1 MGCDIAR
8 PGLNMHQIDF
18 DLKQLEIFCKI
29 VEFQSF
35 TKAARAVSLAQA
47 SVSER
52 IAVLENSVG
61 TRLLDRLGRKV
72 LPTSAGKLLLKHA
85 VVMLE
90 MKQRACMEM
99 DDFLG
104 IRKGEVH
111 LGASTIP
118 GEYILPSIMVEFS
131 EKYPLISIKLAISD
145 TREIETRILDGTFEI
160 GVVGSKNFGDNLI
173 YNKLWDDELVL
184 AVSAEHR
191 WSGKSSISIQELS
204 EEPFILRE
212 EGSGTL
218 KIITDYFNSASFDI
232 DSLKTVARFGSS
244 TAVKEGIKSG
254 LGISLLSSKAIKT
267 ELDAGILKALKIK
280 NLSMK
285 RIFYLI
291 RDKRRN
297 LSPVSQ
303 ALLDFFFS
311 KSDHG

>member
-1 MGCDIAR
+1 
-8 PGLNMHQIDF
+8 MHHIDF

-35 TKAARAVSLAQA
+35 TKAARAVALAQA

-72 LPTSAGKLLLKHA
+72 VPTSAGKLLFKHA
-85 VVMLE
+85 AALLE
-90 MKQRACMEM
+90 MKQMVCMEM

-104 IRKGEVH
+104 IRKGEIN

-118 GEYILPSIMVEFS
+118 GEYILPGIMVAFS
-131 EKYPLISIKLAISD
+131 KKHPLISIKLAISD
-145 TREIETRILDGTFEI
+145 SREIESRILDGTFEM
-160 GVVGSKNFGDNLI
+160 GVVGSKNSSDNLI

-184 AVSAEHR
+184 AVSAGHR
-191 WSGKSSISIQELS
+191 WSGKNNISIQEIS

-218 KIITDYFNSASFDI
+218 RIITDYFNSISFDMG
-232 DSLKTVARFGSS
+232 SLKTVARFGSS

-254 LGISLLSSKAIKT
+254 LGISVLSSRAIKT
-267 ELDAGILKALKIK
+267 ELDAGILKALKIE
-280 NLSMK
+280 NLLIT
-285 RIFYLI
+285 RNFYLI
-291 RDKRRN
+291 RDKRKKM
-297 LSPVSQ
+297 SPVSN
-303 ALLDFFFS
+303 ALLDFFLS
-311 KSDHG
+311 KAANK

>member
-1 MGCDIAR
+1 
-8 PGLNMHQIDF
+8 MHRIDF
-18 DLKQLEIFCKI
+18 DLRQLEIFCKV
-29 VEFQSF
+29 VELKSF
-35 TKAARAVSLAQA
+35 TKAANAVALAQA

-72 LPTSAGKLLLKHA
+72 VPTSAGKLLFKHA
-85 VVMLE
+85 TALLE
-90 MKQRACMEM
+90 MKQMVCMEM

-104 IRKGEVH
+104 IRKGEIN

-118 GEYILPSIMVEFS
+118 GEYILPGIIVEFS

-145 TREIETRILDGTFEI
+145 TKEIENRILGGDFEI
-160 GVVGSKNFGDNLI
+160 GIVGSKNSGDNLI

-184 AVSAEHR
+184 AVFAGHR
-191 WSGKSSISIQELS
+191 WSGQNSITMQELA

-218 KIITDYFNSASFDI
+218 RIIRDYFNSISIDM

-254 LGISLLSSKAIKT
+254 LGISVLSLRAIKT
-267 ELDAGILKALKIK
+267 ELDAGILKALKIE
-280 NLSMK
+280 NLSMT
-285 RIFYLI
+285 RNFYLI

-297 LSPVSQ
+297 LSPISQ
-303 ALLDFFFS
+303 ALLDFFLS
-311 KSDHG
+311 KATDR